1 MVTNKMAS
9 ETTADAHRA
18 KSEVAFERLYKRY
31 YHRVLQFVCRMIRD
45 RRIAEEVVDD
55 TMLAVWKSAERF
67 EGRSKVSTWILGI
80 AYRRALK
87 TLDSNKRHML
97 FEGDDER
104 IAATPSD
111 DVNSDPQA
119 CANTA
124 ELQRQIDDGIEQLSD
139 NHKAVMLLTAMGY
152 NYTEIAAIVECPAN
166 TVKTRMFHARKNL
179 RSILASQTISAMV
192 NTGKENLWSHK
203 HQIT

>member
-1 MVTNKMAS
+1 
-9 ETTADAHRA
+9 
-18 KSEVAFERLYKRY
+18 
-31 YHRVLQFVCRMIRD
+31 MIRD

-55 TMLAVWKSAERF
+55 TMLAVWKSAEKF
-67 EGRSKVSTWILGI
+67 QGRSKVSTWILGI

-87 TLDSNKRHML
+87 TLDSNKRHSIM
-97 FEGDDER
+97 ESDDER
-104 IAATPSD
+104 IAATPNEDTS
-111 DVNSDPQA
+111 SDPQA
-119 CANTA
+119 RVASA

-139 NHKAVMLLTAMGY
+139 NHRAVMLLTAMGY
-152 NYTEIAAIVECPAN
+152 SYSEIATIVECPAN

-179 RSILASQTISAMV
+179 RNILASQTISAMV